1 MYGRR
6 RAESNGVLTVISHAL
21 PQLLPGISQVVP
33 GHPDDIAEQ
42 REGSTMKFRKDPVLG
57 RANLIPGLALQSQEA
72 GIPVPEVRS
81 MNKEGAKL
89 VPGLNL

>member
-1 MYGRR
+1 MC
-6 RAESNGVLTVISHAL
+6 SSDLGVLSVISDAL

-42 REGSTMKFRKDPVLG
+42 REGSKLKFRKDPVLG
-57 RANLIPGLALQSQEA
+57 RANPIPGLALQSQEA

-81 MNKEGAKL
+81 IKKERAKF